1 MADWEQLE
9 GESKQHYSWFLAYRN
24 LGPTRTLDRAYQVT
38 KGDQEVRAPGPWATA
53 SSRYRWVERAAA
65 WDVDTLSEAGARV
78 VSLFV
83 AAMEQL
89 ALQTIAGLQA
99 HTPRNFGE
107 ALAGMEALGALVP
120 ADTVEAAQQT
130 AAARAVP
137 AIGGQ
142 GPGISIE
149 AEPIE

>member
-1 MADWEQLE
+1 MADWEQIT

-24 LGPTRTLDRAYQVT
+24 LGPTRTLERAYQATTGKEGQTPGAWT
-38 KGDQEVRAPGPWATA
+38 KAAT
-53 SSRYRWVERAAA
+53 SHRWVERAAA
-65 WDVDTLSEAGARV
+65 WDVYTLSEAGARV

-99 HTPRNFGE
+99 HAPKNFAE
-107 ALAGMEALGALVP
+107 ALAGLEALGDLVP
-120 ADTVEAAQQT
+120 AETVEAAQQT
-130 AAARAVP
+130 ATDRKVP

-142 GPGISIE
+142 GSGLILDM
-149 AEPIE
+149 EPPQ